1 MHPRAAMRAVVGVWV
16 AGVEREVIG
25 RVRIQVAANA
35 RRISGFKSNRSIL
48 LPLRNP
54 DCNAVTLEA
63 PRPTNVVN
71 LMDALRKSI
80 QSEKDVA
87 SKKAPSKTSAARPGA
102 KGAKEPGKARKA
114 AS

>member
-1 MHPRAAMRAVVGVWV
+1 
-16 AGVEREVIG
+16 
-25 RVRIQVAANA
+25 
-35 RRISGFKSNRSIL
+35 
-48 LPLRNP
+48 
-54 DCNAVTLEA
+54 
-63 PRPTNVVN
+63 
-71 LMDALRKSI
+71 MDALRKSI

>member
-1 MHPRAAMRAVVGVWV
+1 M
-16 AGVEREVIG
+16 
-25 RVRIQVAANA
+25 AANA

-48 LPLRNP
+48 REFPI
-54 DCNAVTLEA
+54 VT

-87 SKKAPSKTSAARPGA
+87 SKKAPSKTSAARPSA
-102 KGAKEPGKARKA
+102 KGAKAPGKARKA
-114 AS
+114 GS